1 MIRVELFNRQ
11 RRRSPWSKALF
22 SALVICGGLYGIHQF
37 FPSLVGS
44 LFSTDSAFIPTTQQE
59 AAPSPVV
66 QRETAPKSTAQ
77 QETTSSPIV
86 QQEITPDPV
95 TQQETAAS
103 MGQEAASSPVAVQQ
117 EITPEPTAQRETAPS
132 SVVQQEEAAP
142 SPVVQQETTASPV
155 VQQEITPEPVTQ
167 RETASSTGQEAAS
180 NLVVQQEIT
189 PEPAAQQET
198 AASTE
203 QEAVSSPVAVQQET
217 TPNPVV
223 QQETT
228 PRLTPTPSQTFSSQ
242 RSTACHQAMRID
254 EQVPTGVRLASL
266 NCNSTGEYRLEGI
279 SPSHKVLRTFRL
291 GLQALPSQ
299 VSFST
304 WREER
309 TLHFAFQGRFAERDA
324 SPLAALSSDQA
335 EEFFGK
341 VAHWADTS
349 GLDSLSIQEP
359 IHGPLSSAGTHQRQ
373 KLWGLGSPQQI
384 DAFLQQ
390 LQQAEEVAAL
400 GEVLLVPVKS
410 DEHGWVQARLYAAVD
425 IIVDEP

>member
-1 MIRVELFNRQ
+1 MIRVELFNHQ

-132 SVVQQEEAAP
+132 SVVQQEKAAP
-142 SPVVQQETTASPV
+142 SPVVQQETTASLV

-291 GLQALPSQ
+291 GLQALPLR

-309 TLHFAFQGRFAERDA
+309 ALHFAFQGRFAERDA

-349 GLDSLSIQEP
+349 GLDSLSIHEP
-359 IHGPLSSAGTHQRQ
+359 IHGPLSSAGIHQRQ

>member
-1 MIRVELFNRQ
+1 MIRVELFNHQ

-37 FPSLVGS
+37 FPALVGS

-117 EITPEPTAQRETAPS
+117 EITPEPTAQRETAAS

-167 RETASSTGQEAAS
+167 RETASSTG
-180 NLVVQQEIT
+180 
-189 PEPAAQQET
+189 
-198 AASTE
+198 

-254 EQVPTGVRLASL
+254 EQVPTGISVASL

-291 GLQALPSQ
+291 GLQALPLR

-309 TLHFAFQGRFAERDA
+309 ALHFAFQGRFAERDA

-349 GLDSLSIQEP
+349 GLDSLSIHEP
-359 IHGPLSSAGTHQRQ
+359 IHGPLSSAGIHQRQ

>member
-1 MIRVELFNRQ
+1 MIRVELFNHQ

-86 QQEITPDPV
+86 QQEITPEPV

-132 SVVQQEEAAP
+132 SVVQQEKAAP
-142 SPVVQQETTASPV
+142 SPVVQQETTASLV

-167 RETASSTGQEAAS
+167 REIAASTEQEEAS

-189 PEPAAQQET
+189 SEPAAQQET

-203 QEAVSSPVAVQQET
+203 QEAVSSPVA
-217 TPNPVV
+217 V

-291 GLQALPSQ
+291 GLQALPLR

-309 TLHFAFQGRFAERDA
+309 ALHFAFQGRFAERDA

-349 GLDSLSIQEP
+349 GLDSLSIHEP

>member
-1 MIRVELFNRQ
+1 
-11 RRRSPWSKALF
+11 
-22 SALVICGGLYGIHQF
+22 
-37 FPSLVGS
+37 
-44 LFSTDSAFIPTTQQE
+44 
-59 AAPSPVV
+59 
-66 QRETAPKSTAQ
+66 
-77 QETTSSPIV
+77 
-86 QQEITPDPV
+86 
-95 TQQETAAS
+95 
-103 MGQEAASSPVAVQQ
+103 
-117 EITPEPTAQRETAPS
+117 
-132 SVVQQEEAAP
+132 
-142 SPVVQQETTASPV
+142 
-155 VQQEITPEPVTQ
+155 
-167 RETASSTGQEAAS
+167 
-180 NLVVQQEIT
+180 
-189 PEPAAQQET
+189 
-198 AASTE
+198 
-203 QEAVSSPVAVQQET
+203 
-217 TPNPVV
+217 
-223 QQETT
+223 
-228 PRLTPTPSQTFSSQ
+228 
-242 RSTACHQAMRID
+242 MRID

-291 GLQALPSQ
+291 GLQALPLR

-309 TLHFAFQGRFAERDA
+309 ALHFAFQGRFAERDA

-349 GLDSLSIQEP
+349 GLDSLSIHEP

>member
-1 MIRVELFNRQ
+1 MIRVELFNHQ

-37 FPSLVGS
+37 FPALVGS
-44 LFSTDSAFIPTTQQE
+44 LFSTDSAFIPTAQQE

-117 EITPEPTAQRETAPS
+117 EITPEPTAQ
-132 SVVQQEEAAP
+132 QEEAAP

-180 NLVVQQEIT
+180 NPIVQQEIT
-189 PEPAAQQET
+189 PEPAAQQEP

-291 GLQALPSQ
+291 GLQALPLR

-304 WREER
+304 WWEER
-309 TLHFAFQGRFAERDA
+309 ALHFAFQGRFAERDA

-410 DEHGWVQARLYAAVD
+410 DEHGWVQARLYTAVD

>member
-37 FPSLVGS
+37 FPALVGS

-77 QETTSSPIV
+77 QETTASPIV
-86 QQEITPDPV
+86 QRTITPDPV

-132 SVVQQEEAAP
+132 SVVQQEKAAP
-142 SPVVQQETTASPV
+142 SPVVQQETTASLV

-242 RSTACHQAMRID
+242 RSTVCHQAMRID
-254 EQVPTGVRLASL
+254 EQVPAGISVASL

-324 SPLAALSSDQA
+324 TPLAALSSDQA

-410 DEHGWVQARLYAAVD
+410 DEHGWVKARLYAAVD

>member
-37 FPSLVGS
+37 FPALVGS

-77 QETTSSPIV
+77 QETTASPIV

-117 EITPEPTAQRETAPS
+117 EITPEPTAQRETAAS

-155 VQQEITPEPVTQ
+155 VQQEITPDPVTQ

-189 PEPAAQQET
+189 SEPAAQQET

-254 EQVPTGVRLASL
+254 EQVPAGISVASL

-324 SPLAALSSDQA
+324 TPLAALSSDQA

-410 DEHGWVQARLYAAVD
+410 DEHGWVKARLYAAVD

>member
-37 FPSLVGS
+37 FPALVGS

-189 PEPAAQQET
+189 SEPAAQQET

-291 GLQALPSQ
+291 GLQALPLR

-324 SPLAALSSDQA
+324 TPLAALSSDQA

>member
-44 LFSTDSAFIPTTQQE
+44 LFSTDSAFIPTAQQE

-86 QQEITPDPV
+86 QQEITPEPV

-132 SVVQQEEAAP
+132 SVAQQEKAAP
-142 SPVVQQETTASPV
+142 SPVVQQETTASLV

-167 RETASSTGQEAAS
+167 REIAASTEQEAAS

-189 PEPAAQQET
+189 SEPAAQQET

-203 QEAVSSPVAVQQET
+203 QEAVSSPVA
-217 TPNPVV
+217 V

-291 GLQALPSQ
+291 GLQALPLR

-309 TLHFAFQGRFAERDA
+309 ALHFAFQGRFAERDA

-349 GLDSLSIQEP
+349 GLDSLSIHEP

>member
-37 FPSLVGS
+37 FPALVGS

-66 QRETAPKSTAQ
+66 QRDTAPKSTAQ
-77 QETTSSPIV
+77 QETTASPIV
-86 QQEITPDPV
+86 QQEITSDPV

-117 EITPEPTAQRETAPS
+117 EITPEPTAQRETAAS
-132 SVVQQEEAAP
+132 SVAQQEEAAP

-189 PEPAAQQET
+189 SEPAAQQET
-198 AASTE
+198 ASSTE

-324 SPLAALSSDQA
+324 TPLAALSSDQA

-410 DEHGWVQARLYAAVD
+410 DEHGWVKARLYAAVD

>member
-37 FPSLVGS
+37 FPALVGS

-142 SPVVQQETTASPV
+142 SPVVQQETTASLV

-167 RETASSTGQEAAS
+167 RETAASTEQEAAS

-189 PEPAAQQET
+189 SEPAAQQET

-291 GLQALPSQ
+291 GLQALPLR

-309 TLHFAFQGRFAERDA
+309 ALHFAFQGRFAERDA

-349 GLDSLSIQEP
+349 GLDSLSIHEP

>member
-117 EITPEPTAQRETAPS
+117 EITPEPTAQRETAAS

-189 PEPAAQQET
+189 SEPAAQQET

-254 EQVPTGVRLASL
+254 EQVPAGISVASL

-324 SPLAALSSDQA
+324 TPLAALSSDQA

>member
-37 FPSLVGS
+37 FPALVGS

-77 QETTSSPIV
+77 QETTASPIV

-142 SPVVQQETTASPV
+142 SPVVQQETTASLV

-189 PEPAAQQET
+189 SEPAAQQET

-291 GLQALPSQ
+291 GLQALPLR

-309 TLHFAFQGRFAERDA
+309 ALHFAFQGRFAERDA

-349 GLDSLSIQEP
+349 GLDSLSIHEP

>member
-37 FPSLVGS
+37 FPALVGS

-77 QETTSSPIV
+77 QETTASPIV

-117 EITPEPTAQRETAPS
+117 EITPEPTAQRETAAS

-189 PEPAAQQET
+189 SEPAAQQET

-254 EQVPTGVRLASL
+254 EQVPTGISVASL

-324 SPLAALSSDQA
+324 TPLAALSSDQA

-349 GLDSLSIQEP
+349 GLDSLSIHEP

-410 DEHGWVQARLYAAVD
+410 DEHGWVKARLYAAVD

>member
-37 FPSLVGS
+37 FPALVGS

-66 QRETAPKSTAQ
+66 QRDTAPKSTAQ
-77 QETTSSPIV
+77 QETTASPIV
-86 QQEITPDPV
+86 QQEITSDPV

-132 SVVQQEEAAP
+132 SVAQQEEAAP

-189 PEPAAQQET
+189 SEPAAQQET
-198 AASTE
+198 ASSTE

-254 EQVPTGVRLASL
+254 EQVPAGISVASL

-324 SPLAALSSDQA
+324 TPLAALSSDQA

>member
-37 FPSLVGS
+37 FPALVGS

-291 GLQALPSQ
+291 GLQALPSR

-324 SPLAALSSDQA
+324 TPLAALSSDQA